1 MNSTNPFT
9 KLEKAPPKPAAA
21 PSQPQKL
28 KREKEPLASKT
39 GAGGISSKL
48 ASLRTTAI
56 NTNSSK
62 LQLKKRDTTQEKE
75 QRKQAQRDAVDRR
88 QRQQQQV
95 LNVFKASFGAVLNA
109 HAFEATLQAV
119 KQALFERDFARAFC
133 DPEHLAVYAA
143 RWSPTRALC
152 YASILGSL
160 HHQHLLEGLFCA
172 DDDEDDVTTAN
183 DTTTTTTT
191 EDTNTTPTTT
201 PPNPK
206 KLNVLSIGGGPAELA
221 AFAAFLGT
229 QTRARAWR
237 EPNEPKRAADDD
249 DPETDTDLFGRIT
262 LLDSAP
268 WASVI
273 APLRSSLTTAPP
285 LSKYASAAARQAMR
299 PVIPASNLVS
309 SFIQHDALDLG
320 REGLSPLMGMGKG
333 KGDKPLLI
341 TLLFTLN
348 ELFTSSG
355 IGKTTAFL
363 LDLTSVVPAGSLLLV
378 VDSPGSY
385 SETSVGKAAARKKY
399 PMHWLLDRI
408 MLGTQAEPVGGRR
421 WAKLQAHDSE
431 WFRLADTNTY
441 SEGDTNSLDYPIG
454 LENMRYQMHL
464 YRAED
469 ASVPIKPTAE

>member
-1 MNSTNPFT
+1 MNSTNPFS
-9 KLEKAPPKPAAA
+9 KLEKATPKPA
-21 PSQPQKL
+21 SSSSQQPQRL
-28 KREKEPLASKT
+28 KREKEDTASASKK
-39 GAGGISSKL
+39 GASAGTGGISTKL

-95 LNVFKASFGAVLNA
+95 LDVFKASFFGAVLNA
-109 HAFEATLQAV
+109 HAFDATLQAV

-152 YASILGSL
+152 YASLLGSL
-160 HHQHLLEGLFCA
+160 HHQRLLEG
-172 DDDEDDVTTAN
+172 
-183 DTTTTTTT
+183 
-191 EDTNTTPTTT
+191 
-201 PPNPK
+201 
-206 KLNVLSIGGGPAELA
+206 IGGGPAELA
-221 AFAAFLGT
+221 AFAAFLST
-229 QTRARAWR
+229 QTRLRAWR
-237 EPNEPKRAADDD
+237 EPNEPKRALDDN

-268 WASVI
+268 WESV
-273 APLRSSLTTAPP
+273 LTTLQHSLTTPPP
-285 LSKYASAAARQAMR
+285 LSKYASAAAKQATR
-299 PVIPASNLVS
+299 ALIPPSNLTS
-309 SFIQHDALDLG
+309 RFIQHDALDLG
-320 REGLSPLMGMGKG
+320 REGLLPLMGKG
-333 KGDKPLLI
+333 NKPLLI

-355 IGKTTAFL
+355 IGKTTKFL
-363 LDLTSVVPAGSLLLV
+363 LDLTSVVPTGSLLLV

-385 SETSVGKAAARKKY
+385 SETSVGKDKAGGGKKY

-408 MLGTQAEPVGGRR
+408 MLGTQAEPVEGRR
-421 WAKLQAHDSE
+421 WTKLQGHDSG

-464 YRAED
+464 YQAED
-469 ASVPIKPTAE
+469 ASVPIKPAAE